1 MNENKGGVLSMA
13 KPDDRSDNV
22 EKLREIAQNTAAN
35 IDETEEYIAMY
46 GDNMNEEQLQN
57 LIAKNERRRQSLK
70 GVREEIRDEYHDQ
83 N

>member
-1 MNENKGGVLSMA
+1 
-13 KPDDRSDNV
+13 
-22 EKLREIAQNTAAN
+22 
-35 IDETEEYIAMY
+35 MY